1 MKKISILMALVVMAG
16 LASTSCKRDTQPR
29 LETPTE
35 FVLNTP
41 PFASNTLIL
50 TEENT
55 FELTLSQPNYGP
67 AVCAEYRVEATIEDP
82 TVVADPEVMML
93 PTEPSTSAKM
103 VIPGNDLAIVMC
115 SLMGAVSEDTADK
128 YDPAVRPVWV
138 RAIATVPGSE
148 YATIRS
154 NWVKLDG
161 VQPYFAVPVPGKLW
175 LIGKVTNWDI
185 KAPTPE
191 YILQEADDAIGS
203 KIYSG
208 VFPFSEEEAQGG
220 FRFFLE
226 IGDWDNIAVQVG
238 SAEPNF
244 WEEYINLDDNGAF
257 AGSCVY
263 GQGNWD
269 IMNFA
274 GGNLKLTVDL
284 NTMKVYFEA
293 VD

>member
-1 MKKISILMALVVMAG
+1 MALMMIVG

-29 LETPTE
+29 IDKPTE

-41 PFASNTLIL
+41 PFASNTLVL
-50 TEENT
+50 SEDGTVKFT
-55 FELTLSQPNYGP
+55 CSQPNYGP
-67 AVCAEYRVEATIEDP
+67 AVCADYALEASIQDP
-82 TVVADPEVMML
+82 TQVEEPEVMML
-93 PTEPSTSAKM
+93 TTHSTTAAM
-103 VIPGNDLAIVMC
+103 EIPASELALAMC
-115 SLMGAVSEDTADK
+115 QLMGAVDEAHSYK
-128 YDPAVRPVWV
+128 FDPSVRPVWV
-138 RAIATVPGSE
+138 RAVASVTGADYATV
-148 YATIRS
+148 RS
-154 NWVKLDG
+154 NWIKLDN

-175 LIGKVTNWDI
+175 LIGKVTGWDI
-185 KAPTPE
+185 KVPTPE
-191 YILQEADDAIGS
+191 YILQEDMDAIGS
-203 KIYSG
+203 KIYTG

-244 WEEYINLDDNGAF
+244 WEEHISLDADGVF
-257 AGSCVY
+257 TGDCFY

-269 IMNFA
+269 IDNFP

>member
-1 MKKISILMALVVMAG
+1 MKKISILMALMMLVG

-29 LETPTE
+29 IEKPTE

-41 PFASNTLIL
+41 PFAANTLIL
-50 TEENT
+50 TEEGT
-55 FELTLSQPNYGP
+55 FKMTCSQPNYGP
-67 AVCAEYRVEATIEDP
+67 AVCADYALEASIQDP
-82 TVVADPEVMML
+82 EKVADPEVMML
-93 PTEPSTSAKM
+93 TTHSSTAAMELPASE
-103 VIPGNDLAIVMC
+103 LALAMC
-115 SLMGAVSEDTADK
+115 QLMGAVDEANADK

-138 RAIATVPGSE
+138 RAVASVPGADYATV
-148 YATIRS
+148 RS
-154 NWVKLDG
+154 NWVKLDN

-175 LIGKVTNWDI
+175 LIGDVTGWDI
-185 KAPTPE
+185 NNPTPE
-191 YILQEADDAIGS
+191 YILQEDMDAIGS

-208 VFPFSEEEAQGG
+208 TFPIASDKAAGG

-226 IGDWDNIAVQVG
+226 LGNWDNIAVQIG

-244 WEEYINLDDNGAF
+244 WEEHISLDADGAYSGACF
-257 AGSCVY
+257 W

-269 IMNFA
+269 IDNHP
-274 GGNLKLTVDL
+274 GGNLKMTVDL